1 MGAVDRLSERAL
13 NRALLARQLY
23 LERADL
29 PIPEALD
36 RVAGVQNQ
44 YAPAGYISLW
54 SRLAGFERGQLTAA
68 LERGEVVQGT
78 TIRSTIHLVTP
89 EFFQLSNAAVREERT
104 AWWFRSTQRH
114 DQVEMQR
121 VAKEIE
127 AALKKGPQPRTQLM
141 KELGID
147 SATWNGATNYLDLI
161 RVPPSGTWE
170 KRRADLY
177 GLLPAG
183 EIDPESARRKL
194 VERYLRAFGPAA
206 LADVATF
213 LGLAPARVKPLL
225 GGYPTYAGPQKVELF
240 DVEDGLMP
248 DPDTPALP
256 RFLPV
261 WDAALLVHARRTQIL
276 PERFRSQ
283 IFNTK
288 TPHSHNTF
296 LIDGQVAGTWK
307 YEAGDISINP
317 FERLDRRSAR
327 ELDEEREGLRQ
338 LHS

>member
-1 MGAVDRLSERAL
+1 MTTLSTPAL
-13 NRALLARQLY
+13 NRALLARQIY
-23 LERADL
+23 LERSGISL
-29 PIPEALD
+29 PRALD
-36 RVAGVQNQ
+36 RIAGIQNQ

-54 SRLAGFERGQLTAA
+54 SRLVGFERVHLTDA
-68 LERGEVVQGT
+68 LQRREVVQGT

-89 EFFQLSNAAVREERT
+89 EFFHLSNAAVREERT
-104 AWWFRSTQRH
+104 AWWFRATRRN

-127 AALKKGPQPRTQLM
+127 AALREGPQPRNLLM

-147 SATWNGATNYLDLI
+147 SATWNGATNFVDLI

-170 KRRADLY
+170 RRRADVY

-183 EIDPESARRKL
+183 PIDPESARQKL
-194 VERYLRAFGPAA
+194 IEKYLNAFGPASA
-206 LADVATF
+206 TDAATF
-213 LGLAPARVKPLL
+213 LGLPPSQVKPLMAP
-225 GGYPTYAGPQKVELF
+225 YPTYSGPQGIELF
-240 DVEDGLMP
+240 DVEGGLLP
-248 DPDTPALP
+248 DPATPVPP

-261 WDAALLVHARRTQIL
+261 WDAALLIHARRTQIL
-276 PERFRSQ
+276 PERYRSR

-307 YEAGDISINP
+307 FEAGDITINL
-317 FERLDRRSAR
+317 FEPLDRRSTIQ
-327 ELDEEREGLRQ
+327 LDEERDRLREF
-338 LHS
+338 HS